1 MVKTEDA
8 NVEMPNTSNTEVRNN
23 TQANATYQVQ
33 PQTYAQ
39 TGVPEQTQ
47 STQPKQPS
55 TTKTTQELS
64 LAPTTN
70 EQAQTQTTYTP
81 AVAQPTS
88 STVAVQMP
96 SDFVDATVQGYI
108 NDYKYGVQ
116 INDYQAQINAL
127 NAIDQYRV
135 SNGYEAIYKN
145 SVYELNNL
153 RNQKIANAIKDY
165 ENQLAYAMNNGDY
178 AGAETISK
186 ELENYKTM
194 VNYKAP
200 EQNNSATYL
209 GSVEYKSSYDSII
222 SGIVNELLTMRFTY
236 DPSDDEALAKAQE
249 YATNTV
255 YESMN
260 AKGIL
265 DSTMTAQIVTST
277 VANLEET
284 YRKMAKEEFYE
295 NLNRLQSIATFVI
308 GLEETQYNR
317 WLANVQLNLEYYEAQ
332 KAEKEYQWNRVN
344 QLGYVD
350 NEASIA
356 LGVPVGILSPAIRDA
371 IQTSQAESEKKYN
384 ELYSDMALA
393 EAKAQ
398 LELQV
403 YEQKKAI
410 DYYYENGGTINQNG
424 TGNGNNSASGE
435 ITSNY
440 KFKGDL
446 SASALKEQLQL
457 MYDESE
463 SDDIAEEML
472 IFARDNAKNYDA
484 FVQAIGSQGYT
495 VAEANKILNPS
506 VEDTLA
512 NMSEEE
518 KMDYLDSLFH
528 SGELTYE
535 EWKKKYQEQGLDYI
549 PRTADYQTVWTEMG
563 KSRSKEEE
571 IMVLEFYKSQGL
583 EKEIAERLEQELEK
597 VYK

>member
-55 TTKTTQELS
+55 TTKPKQELS

-178 AGAETISK
+178 AGSEAISK

-200 EQNNSATYL
+200 AQNNSATYL
-209 GSVEYKSSYDSII
+209 GSVEYKSSYDNII
-222 SGIVNELLTMRFTY
+222 SGIVNELLTLRFTY

-249 YATNTV
+249 HATNTV

-356 LGVPVGILSPAIRDA
+356 LGVPVGILSPAVRDA
-371 IQTSQAESEKKYN
+371 IQASKAEADKKYN
-384 ELYSDMALA
+384 ELYTDMALA

-398 LELQV
+398 LELQT

-410 DYYYENGGTINQNG
+410 DYYYENGGSIDQNG
-424 TGNGNNSASGE
+424 GGNGKGAGSGE
-435 ITSNY
+435 ITSKY
-440 KFKGDL
+440 KFKGEL

-457 MYDESE
+457 MYDNSE
-463 SDDIAEEML
+463 GDDIAEEML

-484 FVQAIGSQGYT
+484 FVQAIGSQNYT

-506 VEDTLA
+506 EEDKFA
-512 NMSEEE
+512 NMSDEE
-518 KMDYLDSLFH
+518 KMNYIDSEFAN
-528 SGELTYE
+528 GTLTYE
-535 EWKKKYQEQGLDYI
+535 QWKKKYKDNGLDYI
-549 PRTADYQTVWTEMG
+549 PRTQDYQTVWTEMG